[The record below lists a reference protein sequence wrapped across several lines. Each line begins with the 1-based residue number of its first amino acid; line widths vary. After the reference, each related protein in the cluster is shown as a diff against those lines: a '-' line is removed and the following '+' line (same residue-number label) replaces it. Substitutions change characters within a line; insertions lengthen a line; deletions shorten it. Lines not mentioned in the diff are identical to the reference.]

1 MFSGI
6 GEPLGDTVD
15 VGAVH
20 PDTAVLAHFGD
31 GEVHEVLLFRPW
43 CPAYMV
49 NTHGGPFDEWVSL
62 NGTTRLGQ
70 FGGGRV
76 FWGAQAF
83 VRQIDITPKHVW
95 LVPLLIQ
102 LPTLLGPVAW
112 VCGGETLW
120 SWRSA
125 GAHFYLRGDAVRWS
139 LHGAGNT
146 DTEVLQREQA
156 KEWANPTEFFYSI
169 GAVRLSSGLR

>member
-1 MFSGI
+1 MGR
-6 GEPLGDTVD
+6 LG
-15 VGAVH
+15 
-20 PDTAVLAHFGD
+20 
-31 GEVHEVLLFRPW
+31 
-43 CPAYMV
+43 
-49 NTHGGPFDEWVSL
+49 WVSL
-62 NGTTRLGQ
+62 VVGVS
-70 FGGGRV
+70 F
-76 FWGAQAF
+76 GAQ
-83 VRQIDITPKHVW
+83 RLSLIDITPNVW
-95 LVPLLIQ
+95 LVPLLIH
-102 LPTLLGPVAW
+102 LPTVWGPVAW